1 MNLDLE
7 KIRTQ
12 FWTNGYLVIEDFFA
26 ATLMDELHGLIVAHF
41 QSAGDS
47 CLTDEFAVRAKTEI
61 VPWFPQREGV
71 RRFDVIDD
79 DPRLAALTA
88 AVLGEGW
95 HSQYCMVMYSAQGT
109 NGQAWHQDC
118 PPETKEDYNLNRLVY
133 TRDIVDEIGGQ
144 LVLVPRTHTGGALPA
159 GDPQG
164 EFEGSLTLYPKKGT
178 LVLIHGHCWH
188 RVLPVKGPYRVS
200 TNYRA
205 APAGTPDDVTDICV
219 YRNMRYQFSTKRVV
233 EERTPPAP

>member
-1 MNLDLE
+1 MHYQHYAE
-7 KIRTQ
+7 T
-12 FWTNGYLVIEDFFA
+12 FWADGYVVIEDFFDPA
-26 ATLMDELHGLIVAHF
+26 LMDELHELILAQF
-41 QSAGDS
+41 TGKIAS
-47 CLTDEFAVRAKTEI
+47 CLDASFTTIAKTEI

-71 RRFDVIDD
+71 SRFDVIHD
-79 DPRLAALTA
+79 DPVLSALTEA
-88 AVLGEGW
+88 ILGADW
-95 HSQYCMVMYSAQGT
+95 HSQYCMVMYSGQGT

-118 PPETKEDYNLNRLVY
+118 PPETKDDYNLNRLLY

-164 EFEGSLTLYPKKGT
+164 QFEGQITLYPKKGT
-178 LVLIHGHCWH
+178 LVLLHGHCWH
-188 RVLPVKGPYRVS
+188 RVLPVKGKYRVS

-219 YRNMRYQFSTKRVV
+219 YRNMRYQFSTQRVV
-233 EERTPPAP
+233 EDRTLPST

>member
-1 MNLDLE
+1 MNYPKLATD
-7 KIRTQ
+7 
-12 FWTNGYLVIEDFFA
+12 FWKEGYLVIEDFFDP
-26 ATLMDELHGLIVAHF
+26 TLMDELHELILAQF
-41 QSAGDS
+41 SGKFAT
-47 CLTDEFAVRAKTEI
+47 CLTDEFSMRAKTEI

-71 RRFDVIDD
+71 KRFDVIDD
-79 DPRLAALTA
+79 DTRLAVLTE
-88 AVLGEGW
+88 AVLGAGW

-118 PPETKEDYNLNRLVY
+118 PPESKDDYNLNRLLY
-133 TRDIVDEIGGQ
+133 TRNIVDEIGGQ

-159 GDPQG
+159 GEPHG
-164 EFEGSLTLYPKKGT
+164 HFEGEITLYPRKGT

-188 RVLPVKGPYRVS
+188 RVLPVKGKYRVS

-233 EERTPPAP
+233 EDRTLTSP